1 MSSFLRAPESLSAC
15 NSNHFIW
22 SDSVPHWFLFGSS
35 GNVPSLQVK
44 CKPLPNGKIAPASK
58 HKAGAISRKSSTEEK
73 ERGRDKEREKEESN
87 DKEEKKEEDA
97 SEEGRAEEQAFL
109 VDLYKYMKDRDTP
122 IERIPFLGF
131 KQSEYAFFL
140 LPPAADARAEAAP
153 PVLGP
158 LLCAI

>member
-1 MSSFLRAPESLSAC
+1 M
-15 NSNHFIW
+15 
-22 SDSVPHWFLFGSS
+22 
-35 GNVPSLQVK
+35 QVK
-44 CKPLPNGKIAPASK
+44 CKPLPNGKIAAASK

-73 ERGRDKEREKEESN
+73 ERGRDREREKEESN
-87 DKEEKKEEDA
+87 DKEEKKEEDT

-140 LPPAADARAEAAP
+140 LPPAVEARAGLFQSRFCVRFKVIDVHPSPRLE
-153 PVLGP
+153 P
-158 LLCAI
+158 LHKT